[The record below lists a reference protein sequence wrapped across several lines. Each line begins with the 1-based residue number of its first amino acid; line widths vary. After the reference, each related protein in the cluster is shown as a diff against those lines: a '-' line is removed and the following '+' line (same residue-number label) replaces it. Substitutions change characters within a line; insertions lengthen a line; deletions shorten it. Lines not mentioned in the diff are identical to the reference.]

1 MLYVLLNNPSDDSHC
16 NISIFVN
23 MCHNKGHF
31 IFFPNGAAVVA
42 TVSNGVDAQFQPD
55 ENSSFVDVFHR
66 SGIFS
71 LYPTIF
77 QIFFAGVAFHA
88 FYICMDGERF
98 WGISLDS

>member
-66 SGIFS
+66 SGIFF

-98 WGISLDS
+98 RGISLDS